1 MLFILLLPKIN
12 LKYEKCITQY
22 RHEETYWD
30 VRLVDV
36 LLDINPYG
44 LLSTQSTD
52 LKLKYFR
59 APEDLAVYKSRLI
72 FYQF

>member
-1 MLFILLLPKIN
+1 MG
-12 LKYEKCITQY
+12 Y
-22 RHEETYWD
+22 
-30 VRLVDV
+30 LVP
-36 LLDINPYG
+36 NP
-44 LLSTQSTD
+44 TD